1 MNEIILY
8 LFKSSLIL
16 TGFYLFYKFF
26 LDNDTH
32 YGMRRGFLLLSMIT
46 AILTPM
52 IPFGY
57 VEYQSW
63 ENVLYYLIIS
73 GSPTEGGELVE
84 QITPIIQSWSW
95 TDYAGL
101 IYALGVAVMLIRLIW
116 IGIQLAGL
124 FAKAEFT
131 EFDGR
136 LITYSP
142 EVVIPFSFFHYIF
155 LPAFEEGE
163 YPDPVILTHEGLH
176 IQKRHSWDVIL
187 SEVILLVFWFNPI
200 SWLFK
205 KALQEVHEYQVD
217 AQILDAGFDKKAY
230 QLLLLNYS
238 VGKQK
243 VAIANS
249 FNQLTTKKRIS
260 MMNKRKSSRHAML
273 KYLSFLP
280 IAFLSLTLMSSSPVP
295 ALELQSVKQGEGWI
309 VVGKVLDKN
318 NEEALVG
325 ATVIVKGTQVGT
337 VTDQYGIFQIEIPNE
352 PPADLIISYIGYEK
366 YEVAVAKSGELTV
379 NLSTDTGSSSHS
391 FKELSILVKSNKKGD
406 SVVIRSNDSSKD
418 GLKPLYVIDGEIVTI
433 EISELKP
440 DDIASINVLKGEAAA
455 KKYGKDGA
463 NGVIE
468 ITMKKK

>member
-16 TGFYLFYKFF
+16 TCFYMFYKFF

-32 YGMRRGFLLLSMIT
+32 YGMRRGFLLLSMIA
-46 AILTPM
+46 AIAIPM

-63 ENVLYYLIIS
+63 ENALDAFIITGS
-73 GSPTEGGELVE
+73 GGGDVVE
-84 QITPIIQSWSW
+84 QITPLIQSWSW

-142 EVVIPFSFFHYIF
+142 EVVIPFSLFNYIF

-187 SEVILLVFWFNPI
+187 SEVLQLVFWFNPI

-260 MMNKRKSSRHAML
+260 MMNKRKSSRHAMF

-295 ALELQSVKQGEGWI
+295 AINIEANPSGGGWI
-309 VVGKVLDKN
+309 VVGKVLDQD
-318 NEEALVG
+318 EEPLVG
-325 ATVIVKGTQVGT
+325 ATVLAEGTSVGT
-337 VTDQYGIFQIEIPNE
+337 ITDKQGIFQIEIPND
-352 PPADLIISYIGYEK
+352 PPANLAISYLGFEK
-366 YEVAVAKSGELTV
+366 YSVEVAKSGELAVKLGKTK
-379 NLSTDTGSSSHS
+379 GSSSHT
-391 FKELSILVKSNKKGD
+391 FKELSIMVKSKRNLPETSEGFLVEVDKASGP
-406 SVVIRSNDSSKD
+406 
-418 GLKPLYVIDGEIVTI
+418 KPLYVVDGEIVKGVLGELEPKDI
-433 EISELKP
+433 ESIS
-440 DDIASINVLKGEAAA
+440 VLKGESAR
-455 KKYGKDGA
+455 KKYGKDGE
-463 NGVIE
+463 NGVVE

>member
-46 AILTPM
+46 AIVVPM

-63 ENVLYYLIIS
+63 ENALDAFIITGS
-73 GSPTEGGELVE
+73 GGVEVVEKIAPLV
-84 QITPIIQSWSW
+84 QSWSW

-101 IYALGVAVMLIRLIW
+101 IYVLGVAVMLIRLIW

-136 LITYSP
+136 KITYSP
-142 EVVIPFSFFHYIF
+142 EVVIPFSFFNYIF

-187 SEVILLVFWFNPI
+187 SEVLLLVFWFNPI

-260 MMNKRKSSRHAML
+260 MMNKRRSSRHAMF

-280 IAFLSLTLMSSSPVP
+280 IAFLSLTLMSSSPAPV
-295 ALELQSVKQGEGWI
+295 LQLDAKPNGDNWI
-309 VVGKVLDKN
+309 VVGKVFDQEDKP
-318 NEEALVG
+318 LVG
-325 ATVIVKGTQVGT
+325 ATIVVQGSMAGTITNQ
-337 VTDQYGIFQIEIPNE
+337 DGIFQIEIPNE
-352 PPADLIISYIGYEK
+352 PPATLEVSYIGFEK
-366 YEVAVAKSGELTV
+366 YTVDVEKSGELKI
-379 NLSTDTGSSSHS
+379 NLGTASGSSKHS
-391 FKELSILVKSNKKGD
+391 FKELSILVKSKGPAYTPGKL
-406 SVVIRSNDSSKD
+406 SLFPKTTKD
-418 GLKPLYVIDGEIVTI
+418 GTQPLYVVDGVIVDDPLPD
-433 EISELKP
+433 LKP
-440 DDIASINVLKGEAAA
+440 DDIATINVLKGKSA
-455 KKYGKDGA
+455 KDKYGDDGE

-468 ITMKKK
+468 ITTKKK